1 MRGNRGAGRRWGWSE
16 QFKRTRFPSI
26 SFSFLHFP
34 FNVVHFEILV
44 ISYCPC
50 RLLFRESQLSV
61 SEKGSLEI
69 PASGQAPPFIFLPL
83 LISEESD
90 LVPVAVGTCP
100 TMVAS
105 EISMLMCLHLPT
117 ASQVPAN
124 LIPVPS
130 HDSAQSQLMI
140 ICLIDYYILN
150 F

>member
-26 SFSFLHFP
+26 YFSFLHFP

-44 ISYCPC
+44 ILYCPC

-61 SEKGSLEI
+61 SEKRVPGDS
-69 PASGQAPPFIFLPL
+69 SFRTGTTFHFLPL
-83 LISEESD
+83 LISLKNLNSF
-90 LVPVAVGTCP
+90 LLLLGHALQWWV
-100 TMVAS
+100 
-105 EISMLMCLHLPT
+105 LNLPT

-130 HDSAQSQLMI
+130 HDSARLQLTI
-140 ICLIDYYILN
+140 I
-150 F
+150 